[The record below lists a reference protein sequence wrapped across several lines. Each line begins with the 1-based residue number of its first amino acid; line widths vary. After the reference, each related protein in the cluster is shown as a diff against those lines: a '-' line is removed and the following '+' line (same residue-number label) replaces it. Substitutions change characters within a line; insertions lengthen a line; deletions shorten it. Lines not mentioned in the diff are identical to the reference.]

1 MMTTTLH
8 GMLLVLTTVIVLIAS
23 LATTDVITSWMTK
36 TMALTHED
44 ATMLLIGD
52 DYDGVVHTRDE
63 NGNGGYDDCACEYDE
78 QLNITDHSEYDE
90 HPNDND
96 ADRDGQ
102 DETN

>member
-1 MMTTTLH
+1 
-8 GMLLVLTTVIVLIAS
+8 
-23 LATTDVITSWMTK
+23 
-36 TMALTHED
+36 
-44 ATMLLIGD
+44 MLLIGE
-52 DYDGVVHTRDE
+52 DYDGVGHTRDE